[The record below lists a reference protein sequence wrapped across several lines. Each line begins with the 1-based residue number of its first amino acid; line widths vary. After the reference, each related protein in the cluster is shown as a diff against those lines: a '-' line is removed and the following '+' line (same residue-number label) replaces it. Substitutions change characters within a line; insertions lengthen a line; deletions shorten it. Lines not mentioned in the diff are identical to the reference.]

1 MPREGVPYR
10 YPSSFLNLS
19 EKDAMAWRREHFSLS
34 WIAFF
39 TGAFL
44 YSIPLGAQSL
54 TPETWARQVIQDC
67 QRQEDRYVSGLAKL
81 EARYSE
87 QSLSREE
94 LDFIKQERAAA
105 SRDRSADL
113 KLRIQRLE
121 FLLFGNSR
129 RSFSEAV
136 REEAALRNK
145 KIPRSFSALLQDGG
159 FAPSSCV
166 LDRLEGAIVLSAF
179 GLVPSMPSDQ
189 WLTVPKAYLEVRS
202 EYRKRIAQGQ
212 NLQNVFLAMRPAAK
226 QSAVSYPQALLARLQ
241 SQVVGP
247 ATSSYVD
254 ALTSSIRL
262 AGPALRIQ
270 TYAGLRAQAEEV
282 RRALL
287 FRDKQIEKLREQLR
301 AKLFS
306 SKEQVIALSAASPES
321 ILPQVESVIASW
333 LGTAESDLT
342 KLRSQYG
349 HAKHWHSVESG
360 LTATDPATS
369 SQTAKLSTFVPH
381 FVALERQLSSAV
393 MGRAAFLE
401 AAKATRAPASAIANL
416 ERITHSR
423 THVNTR
429 HLYQELLAD
438 AAHYRGALDRTALRI
453 GLDVLAQGK
462 RAELNRFV
470 ANLPEAQTN
479 ARLKEYLLSA
489 GASQIDF
496 ELVQARKEG
505 QRISTGGGA
514 VGWLLRHLSIGGSV
528 PGELWIPEGVGS
540 DEFAALIDSLAGRNE
555 NSKVNYSA
563 RPAVDVRYV
572 ASGEPYR
579 REVANIIG
587 SAKNFI
593 NIQAFD
599 WKVDMGGKEM
609 TYRLM
614 GKKLGIDAASYDRLV
629 NHFRAGLPL
638 RPGQSARVPF
648 YDLDSKQAK
657 NFLLYWAF
665 ANGTLPA
672 FQNARQQLESALGAP
687 LRCPSLENCGDLSA
701 LLAKAGAKYDGSR
714 AGEPAYRAAWEAFRV
729 VESMFTV
736 SSPTLEQVRPRSS
749 LAAYIQSRAALQTL
763 VRRHGARRADRPEQ
777 PLPINIVT
785 DGKQNLNNIKWFR
798 LSRSFPFVYSD
809 PANDLYLPLVEFDI
823 DILLWKGLIEFPW
836 HIGPLPIP
844 GRKIGGFFPMPYIP
858 YPWLKAVPGFGWAGI
873 GTSLFAQH
881 VLATDVRTW
890 WAMSMH
896 SKNVSNE
903 SVAMESGMGLA
914 TKYMNPYSGF
924 PTWHDAAVVS
934 TGPIVGDANDQ
945 FVASFNRARVNNAGL
960 ARSRGA
966 KVPRLRY
973 QDYQYTSAPPAQP
986 TGKAWLLT
994 TDPDGH
1000 DYNYRSVFMAALAAA
1015 RKNIYIENV
1024 FYSDPLI
1031 TKMLL
1036 HKAREFR
1043 GRVDCSGLNAW
1054 ECAEKKNDAVDIHLI
1069 VPDHTDKTAVDA
1081 VGFAQ
1086 FFDMVQAGVKIYRW
1100 NPPTGWS
1107 HQKLIHT
1114 KAWLV
1119 DYEPGQG
1126 RGSLAYVGSHNAN
1139 QRSHFTD
1146 NEVGILS
1153 STPEFSRQVFEELFQ
1168 ADIQRDTRRETRD
1181 FFEIERRT
1189 TKGARFGKWLA
1200 KVFVDYSWFF

>member
-1 MPREGVPYR
+1 
-10 YPSSFLNLS
+10 
-19 EKDAMAWRREHFSLS
+19 MASRREHFSLS
-34 WIAFF
+34 WIAFLL
-39 TGAFL
+39 GAL
-44 YSIPLGAQSL
+44 PYSVPLGAQSL
-54 TPETWARQVIQDC
+54 PPETWATQVIQNC
-67 QRQEDRYVSGLAKL
+67 QRQEDRYVSGLARL
-81 EARYSE
+81 EARYTQ
-87 QSLSREE
+87 QSLSKEE
-94 LDFIKQERAAA
+94 LDFIRQERAAA
-105 SRDRSADL
+105 SRDRAADL

-129 RSFSEAV
+129 RSFLEAV
-136 REEAALRNK
+136 REVPSLRDV
-145 KIPRSFSALLQDGG
+145 KIPRSFAAVLQEGG
-159 FAPSSCV
+159 IAPSSCV

-179 GLVPSMPSDQ
+179 GLAPSSDSDE
-189 WLTVPKAYLEVRS
+189 WLTIPKAYLEVRG
-202 EYRKRIAQGQ
+202 EYRKRVARGQ
-212 NLQNVFLAMRPAAK
+212 SLQAVFLALRPVANQPSAA
-226 QSAVSYPQALLARLQ
+226 YPQALLSRLQ
-241 SQVVGP
+241 SP
-247 ATSSYVD
+247 AANPLSNGYVD
-254 ALTSSIRL
+254 ALTSSIKM

-287 FRDKQIEKLREQLR
+287 FPDKQIERLREQLR
-301 AKLFS
+301 EKLFS
-306 SKEQVIALSAASPES
+306 SKAQVVSLNAAPPES
-321 ILPQVESVIASW
+321 ILPQVESIFASW
-333 LGTAESDLT
+333 LSTAESSIA
-342 KLRSQYG
+342 KLRTQRG
-349 HAKHWHSVESG
+349 HARHWHNVESG
-360 LTATDPATS
+360 LTAIESGAPS
-369 SQTAKLSTFVPH
+369 PSAKLSAFIPH
-381 FVALERQLSSAV
+381 FVALERRLSSV
-393 MGRAAFLE
+393 SMDRAEFLK
-401 AAKATRAPASAIANL
+401 AAKASGAPAGALANL
-416 ERITHSR
+416 DRITHS
-423 THVNTR
+423 HAKINTR
-429 HLYQELLAD
+429 HLYQQLLAD
-438 AAHYRGALDRTALRI
+438 AAHYRGSLDRTALRI
-453 GLDVLAQGK
+453 GLDTLAQEK
-462 RAELNRFV
+462 RGELNRFV
-470 ANLPEAQTN
+470 SNLPEAQTN
-479 ARLKEYLLSA
+479 ARLKDYLLGA

-496 ELVQARKEG
+496 ELLQARKEG

-540 DEFAALIDSLAGRNE
+540 EEFAALIDGLAGRNE
-555 NSKVNYSA
+555 SSGVNYAA
-563 RPAVDVRYV
+563 RQAAEVRYV

-614 GKKLGIDAASYDRLV
+614 GRKLGIDAASYDRLV
-629 NHFRAGLPL
+629 DNFRGGLPL
-638 RPGQSARVPF
+638 RPGQSTRVPF

-657 NFLLYWAF
+657 NFLVYWAF
-665 ANGTLPA
+665 ASGTLPA
-672 FQNARQQLESALGAP
+672 FQNARRELESALGAP
-687 LRCPSLENCGDLSA
+687 LRCPSLENCGDLGP
-701 LLAKAGAKYDGSR
+701 LFAKAGAKYDGSR
-714 AGEPAYRAAWEAFRV
+714 AGDSAYRAAWDAFRNL
-729 VESMFTV
+729 ESMFTGT
-736 SSPTLEQVRPRSS
+736 SPSLERVRPRPS
-749 LAAYIQSRAALQTL
+749 LAAYIQSRDALQTL
-763 VRRHGARRADRPEQ
+763 VRRHGARRADRPEE

-798 LSRSFPFVYSD
+798 LSRTVPFIYSD
-809 PANDLYLPLVEFDI
+809 PANDLYLPLVDFDI

-836 HIGPLPIP
+836 HLGPLPIP
-844 GRKIGGFFPMPYIP
+844 GRKIGGFFPMPYVP
-858 YPWLKAVPGFGWAGI
+858 YPWLKAVPGFGWAGT
-873 GTSLFAQH
+873 GTSLLAQH

-914 TKYMNPYSGF
+914 TKYMNVHSGF

-973 QDYQYTSAPPAQP
+973 QDYQHSAAPPAQP
-986 TGKAWLLT
+986 TGKSWLLT

-1000 DYNYRSVFMAALAAA
+1000 DYNYRAVFMAALAAA

-1043 GRVDCSGLNAW
+1043 GRVDCAGLNDW

-1119 DYEPGQG
+1119 DYEPGQVH
-1126 RGSLAYVGSHNAN
+1126 GSLAYVGSHNAN

-1153 STPEFSRQVFEELFQ
+1153 STPDFSRQVFEELFQ

-1181 FFEIERRT
+1181 FFELERRT